1 MNIKILATGLTSIL
15 LFSATVVSADTYSA
29 SIQNLQPGATVLAK
43 NKVTFTLAGVGF
55 VGQVFQV
62 SDSFSGSTVSTT
74 NFDGGGNF
82 LWVPLVNDVG
92 THNLTLTVRDFNDHV
107 ATINQTITVLP
118 PPSVTISSVSATA
131 IKAGQKFT
139 FFVSQ
144 NGFTNPTF
152 VIGDAFGG
160 SSVGNQNIDSS
171 GNFSWTPDL
180 SQNGKHT
187 ITVYATDS
195 LGHGAQTSV
204 DVQVGAGPT
213 LLVQPVTPGTIVN
226 AGDTVYFTVAALNFL
241 PTGFSVADSFSGS
254 TVSNANINTS
264 GNFVWTPSGSDVGTH
279 VFTFLGKVGAFGD
292 SATTSQ
298 KIVVVGMGASTSSP
312 PITTSNT
319 SASNTSS
326 STLLATLQAQLAA
339 LTAKIG
345 SSAGGNPPT
354 SSQAPVPFTSYLK
367 PGSEGS
373 EVTALQKF
381 LIQKGYL
388 SGEATGYYGSKTVD
402 AVIKLQAAN
411 GLTQLGVVGPG
422 TRALLNSLL
431 GGTTSGT
438 SGTVTNTTSGSSGFK
453 FEHFMGYGD
462 DDEQDVTELQKRL
475 VSLGY
480 LKSEPTGFFGDA
492 TVAAVKKF
500 QSANS
505 LPITGYVNKETR
517 AVLNRP

>member
-1 MNIKILATGLTSIL
+1 MNIKILIGSVFSIL
-15 LFSATVVSADTYSA
+15 LFSASIASADTYSA

-43 NKVTFTLAGVGF
+43 NKVTFTLTGIGF
-55 VGQVFQV
+55 VGQVFQI
-62 SDSFSGSTVSTT
+62 SDSFSGSTVSAN

-82 LWVPLVNDVG
+82 QWVPLVNDVG
-92 THNLTLTVRDFNDHV
+92 THNLTLTVRDFNDRV

-118 PPSVTISSVSATA
+118 PPGVSISNVSATA

-152 VIGDAFGG
+152 VVGDAFGG
-160 SSVGNQNIDSS
+160 SSAGNQNIDSA

-195 LGHGAQTSV
+195 LGHGAQASV

-226 AGDTVYFTVAALNFL
+226 AGETVSFTVGALNFL
-241 PTGFSVADSFSGS
+241 PTGFSVTDSFSGS

-298 KIVVVGMGASTSSP
+298 KIVVVGMGAST
-312 PITTSNT
+312 TSLPVSTPNT
-319 SASNTSS
+319 STSNTSS

-345 SSAGGNPPT
+345 STAGAT
-354 SSQAPVPFTSYLK
+354 SPASNETPVTFTLYLK

-388 SGEATGYYGSKTVD
+388 NGEATGYYGSKTVD
-402 AVIKLQAAN
+402 AVVKLQAAN
-411 GLTQLGVVGPG
+411 GLTQLGVVGPA
-422 TRALLNSLL
+422 TRALLNSLV
-431 GGTTSGT
+431 GN
-438 SGTVTNTTSGSSGFK
+438 TVQSAPSNVTISTGSSGFK
-453 FEHFMGYGD
+453 FQHFMGFGD
-462 DDEQDVTELQKRL
+462 DDDPDVTELQKRL
-475 VSLGY
+475 KSLGY
-480 LKSEPTGFFGDA
+480 LSVEPTGFYGNA

-505 LPITGYVNKETR
+505 LPVTGYVNKETR
-517 AVLNRP
+517 TVLNRL